1 MGEPVGRI
9 RELWRFPVKSMR
21 GEEVDAAEIGSDGVV
36 GDRAYAVRDRETRKI
51 ASAKHPKV
59 WPNMLG
65 CRASLTEPPKGSG
78 AIPAAR
84 IDLADGTSV
93 LTDAPDVDAVLSRLD
108 RKSTRLN
115 SS

>member
-1 MGEPVGRI
+1 MPREREGYCNQDRPMGPNSSRRARMGEPVGRI

-36 GDRAYAVRDRETRKI
+36 GDRAYAVRDRETGKI

-84 IDLADGTSV
+84 IDLA
-93 LTDAPDVDAVLSRLD
+93 
-108 RKSTRLN
+108 
-115 SS
+115 